1 MKKHRKQRRNLIW
14 SRHDCYSV
22 HTYIQIV
29 VCTHTRTNCANQRV
43 FFMGEKKEEK
53 EREEKAMH
61 LDFLKV
67 KTPCITKGRKKSQK
81 LGEGLARQAE
91 ICSLHRVLIFTVS
104 FDFYQILFTNLMSL
118 YKILNLNEN
127 LLSAIDSLN
136 AWFIHLTSA
145 IVDKEPGKQVV
156 DFLEENENIL
166 VSFR

>member
-1 MKKHRKQRRNLIW
+1 
-14 SRHDCYSV
+14 
-22 HTYIQIV
+22 
-29 VCTHTRTNCANQRV
+29 
-43 FFMGEKKEEK
+43 MGEKKEEK

-136 AWFIHLTSA
+136 A
-145 IVDKEPGKQVV
+145 
-156 DFLEENENIL
+156 
-166 VSFR
+166 